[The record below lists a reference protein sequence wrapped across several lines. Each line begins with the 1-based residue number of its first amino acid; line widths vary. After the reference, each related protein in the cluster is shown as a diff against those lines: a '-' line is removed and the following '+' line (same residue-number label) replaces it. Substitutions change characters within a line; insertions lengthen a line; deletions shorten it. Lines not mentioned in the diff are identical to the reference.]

1 MHSVLD
7 IWPRGQRSQMSSS
20 PDTWAE
26 VKGHT
31 AQGRIR
37 IPKEGRWDHNNIK
50 LLHFF
55 SYCRLVVI
63 KEIVTCIRYYFT
75 FQNQIQE
82 LKQAQNT
89 STAQL
94 RTMLLDPA
102 INIMFQR
109 MKKEM
114 DAGKEKLE
122 QAQNDLAAW
131 KFTPDRFVSVISLT
145 EKILLCSGSFLRN

>member
-1 MHSVLD
+1 M
-7 IWPRGQRSQMSSS
+7 
-20 PDTWAE
+20 A
-26 VKGHT
+26 
-31 AQGRIR
+31 
-37 IPKEGRWDHNNIK
+37 
-50 LLHFF
+50 
-55 SYCRLVVI
+55 
-63 KEIVTCIRYYFT
+63 

-131 KFTPDRFVSVISLT
+131 KFTPDRFVSAVSM
-145 EKILLCSGSFLRN
+145 R